1 MIQRVSADT
10 ASVKTMILR
19 SARTAKG
26 LTAQAV
32 AELTKLSPRKIAAI
46 EEGRLDQLQVGLYAR
61 AYVRMYA
68 DAVGLDSNLIRPI
81 LNAIP
86 RVEVD
91 IETIARCRA
100 TSVHRRSQNRPA
112 VAVDAA
118 VVAALSAGGVLVC
131 AALTGAGGWDLPA
144 VGIAFVA
151 LAVPTFILYFGLLG
165 ATGVGTAGAYLFCV
179 DFVPGVNGPVDGTL
193 WMQRT
198 CEYFRSE
205 AVALLGEPTR
215 LSRLF
220 TRRRQYRATVCSD
233 VGKLHRDA
241 AIAAES
247 VPPEL
252 AVANVHRRFLA

>member
-1 MIQRVSADT
+1 MNT
-10 ASVKTMILR
+10 PILR
-19 SARTAKG
+19 SARTSKG

-46 EEGRLDQLQVGLYAR
+46 EDGRLDQLPAGCYAR

-68 DAVGLDSNLIRPI
+68 DAVGLDTNLIRPI
-81 LNAIP
+81 LDAIP
-86 RVEVD
+86 RVEID
-91 IETIARCRA
+91 LETIARCRA

-118 VVAALSAGGVLVC
+118 VIAALSVGGVLVC
-131 AALTGAGGWDLPA
+131 AALTGASGWDLPA
-144 VGIAFVA
+144 VSIAFLA
-151 LAVPTFILYFGLLG
+151 LAVPTLILYFGLLG

-179 DFVPGVNGPVDGTL
+179 DFVPGDKGPVDGTL

-198 CEYFRSE
+198 CQYFRSE

-215 LSRLF
+215 LGGLF
-220 TRRRQYRATVCSD
+220 TRRRQYRATICSD
-233 VGKLHRDA
+233 VGKLHGDA

-252 AVANVHRRFLA
+252 DMVNVHLRFLS